1 MSTEILLP
9 KLGFTMTEGK
19 ITEWLASDG
28 QAVTEGQPLYAVEA
42 DKATQ
47 EIESPA
53 SGVLKIVVA
62 AGEEVEVGV
71 LIGTI
76 D

>member
-1 MSTEILLP
+1 MSTEIMLP

-19 ITEWLASDG
+19 ITEWLAGDG
-28 QAVTEGQPLYAVEA
+28 DTVQEGQPLYAVEA

-71 LIGTI
+71 VIGTI

>member
-19 ITEWLASDG
+19 ITEWLVGDG
-28 QAVTEGQPLYAVEA
+28 ATVQEGQPLYAVEA

-47 EIESPA
+47 EIEAPA
-53 SGVLKIVVA
+53 SGVLKIVVG